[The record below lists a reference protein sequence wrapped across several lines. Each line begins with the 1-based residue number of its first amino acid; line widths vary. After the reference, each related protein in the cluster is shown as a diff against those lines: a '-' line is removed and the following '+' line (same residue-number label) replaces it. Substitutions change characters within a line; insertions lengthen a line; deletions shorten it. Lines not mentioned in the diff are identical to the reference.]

1 MKENN
6 NLSAQDWLDK
16 EKIVGVWRSVSSP
29 SISTILERYAN
40 YKSQILLAKILYFR
54 LKIPIYADLTIRD
67 KYDRHFEIEIARKG
81 EINNEDLRLYPL
93 TPKDCFQK
101 GSDFDID
108 PKKLYKDFLS
118 IDSEFRPGF
127 KNPTKSPDDWVQEM
141 DKKLFESFKYQEAMS
156 LGNATKD
163 EYTILKEKCIALEC
177 KRVRR
182 DKLKAY
188 HLFILSGVAGFFE
201 ATDGMLKDKESCLKF
216 SITRM
221 KEYIDKVEKELK
233 EKELKEKEGFKFE
246 SIPPRK
252 EKIYT
257 EKDIDR
263 LKSII
268 IETWMVID
276 GKGVKIGDCFKN
288 WDFVDIIDGKVIL
301 KKELK
306 EKPVDGFIN
315 CTNATT
321 SGNNFNVYRNNNETI
336 NVAFKLDLKTKK
348 EILYQDGIALQ
359 EKDLNADEI
368 FERYKDVLTKEQ
380 IKELYKN

>member
-1 MKENN
+1 MKEITITLNVTEEQEKKLYSIIKDFDLVN
-6 NLSAQDWLDK
+6 YTWKDPLAQ
-16 EKIVGVWRSVSSP
+16 
-29 SISTILERYAN
+29 
-40 YKSQILLAKILYFR
+40 
-54 LKIPIYADLTIRD
+54 
-67 KYDRHFEIEIARKG
+67 
-81 EINNEDLRLYPL
+81 YPL
-93 TPKDCFQK
+93 IPKDCFQK

-108 PKKLYKDFLS
+108 KKDENKDFLS
-118 IDSEFRPGF
+118 TGSGYHPGF
-127 KNPTKSPDDWVQEM
+127 KNPTKSLIIDDIKDCEFPDDWVQEM

-163 EYTILKEKCIALEC
+163 EYTILKEKCIKLEC
-177 KRVRR
+177 KRLGV
-182 DKLKAY
+182 DKLNGY
-188 HLFILSGVAGFFE
+188 QLFILSAVSGFLSN
-201 ATDGMLKDKESCLKF
+201 TDQMLEDKESCLKF

-233 EKELKEKEGFKFE
+233 EKEGFKFE

-252 EKIYT
+252 EKTYT

-288 WDFVDIIDGKVIL
+288 WDFVDIIDGKVHVE
-301 KKELK
+301 KELK

-321 SGNNFNVYRNNNETI
+321 RNNFNVYVKQNDKIKATSSDIIEEFLNTKHIFTTGTDLPLDFEFPKNVGAVLFNNGIFT
-336 NVAFKLDLKTKK
+336 FMTK
-348 EILYQDGIALQ
+348 
-359 EKDLNADEI
+359 DEI
-368 FERYKDVLTKEQ
+368 FEKYKDVLTKEQ